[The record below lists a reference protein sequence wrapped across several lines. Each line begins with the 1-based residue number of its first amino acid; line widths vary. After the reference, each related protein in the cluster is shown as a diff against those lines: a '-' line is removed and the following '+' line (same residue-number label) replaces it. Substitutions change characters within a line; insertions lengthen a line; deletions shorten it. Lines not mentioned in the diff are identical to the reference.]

1 MKSLSSALQVN
12 PMSKKIK
19 ALFANYSIR
28 KYNFFLI
35 FCCVGAAILG
45 ILLIGSA
52 KSDLQSRQIQGL
64 IIGFFA
70 MVVLSL
76 VDYHFI
82 LRFYWLIYAAGIV
95 LLLSVRL
102 FGDSGGGAKRW
113 FEIGGLRFQ
122 PSELVKIL
130 LILFYAQF
138 IMKHRSAINSFR
150 MVIACMILIL
160 PPFYLIFDQPD
171 LSTSLMILAIFATI
185 MYIGGLSYKVILPVM
200 ILAVPALILFFNL
213 VTMEGQK
220 IINDFQQKR
229 ILAWLK
235 PDEYAS
241 TEAYQQ
247 LNSITAIGSGQL
259 NGKGLNNNVI
269 SSVKNGNF
277 ISEAQTDFIF
287 TIAGEELGFIGC
299 CAIII
304 LLFVIVLQCILI
316 AARADDTAG
325 MLIAG
330 GMAGLIGFQTFINI
344 GVTTMI
350 LPDTGLPLPFFSYG
364 LTSLVSIFIGIG
376 ICLNVGLQSHDL
388 FDSI

>member
-1 MKSLSSALQVN
+1 M
-12 PMSKKIK
+12 MRTI
-19 ALFANYSIR
+19 FENYNFR
-28 KYNFFLI
+28 KYNVFLI
-35 FCCVGAAILG
+35 LCCTGAAVLG

-52 KSDLQSRQIQGL
+52 KSDLQVRQIQGL
-64 IIGFFA
+64 VIGL
-70 MVVLSL
+70 VVMLAASL

-82 LRFYWLIYAAGIV
+82 LKFYWVIYAVSIA
-95 LLLSVRL
+95 LLLMVRL

-113 FEIGGLRFQ
+113 FEIGALRFQ

-138 IMKHRSAINSFR
+138 IMKHRAAINSLR
-150 MVIACMILIL
+150 MILACIVLIL

-171 LSTSLMILAIFATI
+171 LSTSIMILAIFGTV
-185 MYIGGLSYKVILPVM
+185 MFIGGLSYKVILPV
-200 ILAVPALILFFNL
+200 IALGVPAAILFFNL
-213 VTMEGQK
+213 VIKEGQT
-220 IINDFQQKR
+220 ILNDFQQKR

-235 PDEYAS
+235 PEEYAS

-259 NGKGLNNNVI
+259 HGKGLNNNVI

-316 AARADDTAG
+316 AARAKDEAG
-325 MLIAG
+325 RIIAG

-344 GVTTMI
+344 GVTTML

-376 ICLNVGLQSHDL
+376 VCLNVGLQSHDL
-388 FDSI
+388 FE

>member
-1 MKSLSSALQVN
+1 
-12 PMSKKIK
+12 
-19 ALFANYSIR
+19 
-28 KYNFFLI
+28 
-35 FCCVGAAILG
+35 
-45 ILLIGSA
+45 
-52 KSDLQSRQIQGL
+52 
-64 IIGFFA
+64 
-70 MVVLSL
+70 
-76 VDYHFI
+76 
-82 LRFYWLIYAAGIV
+82 
-95 LLLSVRL
+95 
-102 FGDSGGGAKRW
+102 
-113 FEIGGLRFQ
+113 
-122 PSELVKIL
+122 
-130 LILFYAQF
+130 
-138 IMKHRSAINSFR
+138 SAINSFR

-330 GMAGLIGFQTFINI
+330 GM
-344 GVTTMI
+344 
-350 LPDTGLPLPFFSYG
+350 
-364 LTSLVSIFIGIG
+364 
-376 ICLNVGLQSHDL
+376 
-388 FDSI
+388 

>member
-1 MKSLSSALQVN
+1 M
-12 PMSKKIK
+12 MRTI
-19 ALFANYSIR
+19 FENYNFR
-28 KYNFFLI
+28 KYNVFLI
-35 FCCVGAAILG
+35 LCCTGAAVLG

-52 KSDLQSRQIQGL
+52 KSDLQVRQIQGL
-64 IIGFFA
+64 VIGL
-70 MVVLSL
+70 VVMLAASL

-82 LRFYWLIYAAGIV
+82 LKFYWVIYAVSIA
-95 LLLSVRL
+95 LLLLVRL

-138 IMKHRSAINSFR
+138 IMKHRAAINSLR
-150 MVIACMILIL
+150 MILACIVLIL

-171 LSTSLMILAIFATI
+171 LSTSIMILAIFGTV
-185 MYIGGLSYKVILPVM
+185 MFIGGLSYKVILPV
-200 ILAVPALILFFNL
+200 IALGVPAAILFFNL
-213 VTMEGQK
+213 VIKEGQT
-220 IINDFQQKR
+220 ILNDFQQKR

-235 PDEYAS
+235 PEEYAS

-259 NGKGLNNNVI
+259 HGKGLNNNVI

-316 AARADDTAG
+316 AARAKDEAG
-325 MLIAG
+325 RIIAG

-344 GVTTMI
+344 GVTTML

-376 ICLNVGLQSHDL
+376 VCLNVGLQSHDL
-388 FDSI
+388 FE

>member
-1 MKSLSSALQVN
+1 MRT
-12 PMSKKIK
+12 I
-19 ALFANYSIR
+19 FENYNFR
-28 KYNFFLI
+28 KYNVFLI
-35 FCCVGAAILG
+35 LCCIGASVLG

-52 KSDLQSRQIQGL
+52 KSNLQVRQIQGL
-64 IIGFFA
+64 VIGL
-70 MVVLSL
+70 VVMTAASL

-82 LRFYWLIYAAGIV
+82 LKFYWVIYAASIV
-95 LLLSVRL
+95 LLLLVRL

-113 FEIGGLRFQ
+113 FELGGLRFQ

-138 IMKHRSAINSFR
+138 IMKHRASINSVR
-150 MVIACMILIL
+150 MILACVLLVI

-171 LSTSLMILAIFATI
+171 LSTSLMILAIFGTV
-185 MYIGGLSYKVILPVM
+185 MFIGGLSYKVILPV
-200 ILAVPALILFFNL
+200 IALGIPATILFFNL
-213 VTMEGQK
+213 VIKEGQT
-220 IINDFQQKR
+220 ILNEFQQKR

-259 NGKGLNNNVI
+259 HGKGLNNNVI

-304 LLFVIVLQCILI
+304 LLFVIVLQCIFI
-316 AARADDTAG
+316 AARAKDEAG
-325 MLIAG
+325 MIIAG

-344 GVTTMI
+344 GVTTML

-376 ICLNVGLQSHDL
+376 VCLNVGMQAHDL
-388 FDSI
+388 FD

>member
-1 MKSLSSALQVN
+1 MR
-12 PMSKKIK
+12 KIK
-19 ALFANYSIR
+19 ALFDNYNFR
-28 KYNFFLI
+28 KYNVFLI
-35 FCCVGAAILG
+35 LCCLGASILG

-64 IIGFFA
+64 IIGLVV
-70 MVVLSL
+70 MVVISL
-76 VDYHFI
+76 IDYHFI
-82 LRFYWLIYAAGIV
+82 LKFYWIIYIFSIALLI
-95 LLLSVRL
+95 LVRL

-113 FEIGGLRFQ
+113 FEIGSFRFQ

-138 IMKHRSAINSFR
+138 IMKHKAVINSIR
-150 MVIACMILIL
+150 MIIACFLLVIPL
-160 PPFYLIFDQPD
+160 FYLIFKQPD
-171 LSTSLMILAIFATI
+171 LSTSLMILAIFAVI
-185 MYIGGLSYKVILPVM
+185 MYIGGLSYKVILPV
-200 ILAVPALILFFNL
+200 IALAMPASIVFFNL
-213 VTMEGQK
+213 VTKEGQT

-304 LLFVIVLQCILI
+304 LIFIIILQCVLI
-316 AARADDTAG
+316 AARAEDTAG
-325 MLIAG
+325 MIIAG
-330 GMAGLIGFQTFINI
+330 GMAGLLGFQTFINI

-364 LTSLVSIFIGIG
+364 LTSLVSVFIGIG
-376 ICLNVGLQSHDL
+376 LCLNVGLQSHDL
-388 FDSI
+388 FE

>member
-1 MKSLSSALQVN
+1 MKDW
-12 PMSKKIK
+12 
-19 ALFANYSIR
+19 FANYQFK
-28 KYNFFLI
+28 KYNFFMVL
-35 FCCVGAAILG
+35 CCIAASVIG

-52 KSDLQSRQIQGL
+52 KEELQSRQIQGL
-64 IIGFFA
+64 IIGFCA
-70 MVVLSL
+70 MLIVSL

-82 LRFYWLIYAAGIV
+82 LRFYWIIYGTAIALLV
-95 LLLSVRL
+95 LVKY
-102 FGDSGGGAKRW
+102 FGDTGGGAARW
-113 FEIGGLRFQ
+113 FEIGGFRFQ
-122 PSELVKIL
+122 PSEIVKIL

-138 IMKHRSAINSFR
+138 IMKHRASVNTFR
-150 MVIACMILIL
+150 IILICVL
-160 PPFYLIFDQPD
+160 LVIPPFYLIFDQPD

-185 MYIGGLSYKVILPVM
+185 MFIGGLSYKVVLPV
-200 ILAVPALILFFNL
+200 IAVSIPLLVLFFNL
-213 VTMEGQK
+213 VTREGQT
-220 IINDFQQKR
+220 ILNDYQQKR
-229 ILAWLK
+229 ILAWIK

-247 LNSITAIGSGQL
+247 INSITAIGSGQL

-299 CAIII
+299 CGIII
-304 LLFVIVLQCILI
+304 LLFVIILQCFLI
-316 AARADDTAG
+316 AIRAKDTAG
-325 MLIAG
+325 MIIAG
-330 GMAGLIGFQTFINI
+330 GMAGLLGFQTFINI

-376 ICLNVGLQSHDL
+376 LVLNVGLQSNDYL
-388 FDSI
+388 Q

>member
-1 MKSLSSALQVN
+1 MREW
-12 PMSKKIK
+12 
-19 ALFANYSIR
+19 FDNYNIR
-28 KYNFFLI
+28 KYGFFLI
-35 FCCVGAAILG
+35 LCCTAASILG

-52 KSDLQSRQIQGL
+52 KEELQIRQIQGL
-64 IIGFFA
+64 VIGLVVMLIISFI
-70 MVVLSL
+70 
-76 VDYHFI
+76 DYHFY
-82 LRFYWLIYAAGIV
+82 LKFYWIIYLAAIAMLV
-95 LLLSVRL
+95 LVKL
-102 FGDSGGGAKRW
+102 FGDSGGGATRW
-113 FEIGGLRFQ
+113 FEIGSFRFQ
-122 PSELVKIL
+122 PSELVKIM

-138 IMKHRSAINSFR
+138 IMKHKSSLNTFR
-150 MVIACMILIL
+150 VIAACVLLIL
-160 PPFYLIFDQPD
+160 PPFYLIIDQPD
-171 LSTSLMILAIFATI
+171 LSTSIMILAIFATT
-185 MYIGGLSYKVILPVM
+185 MFVGGLTWKVILPVIAM
-200 ILAVPALILFFNL
+200 AVPAVIVFFNL
-213 VTMEGQK
+213 VTREGQTILK
-220 IINDFQQKR
+220 EFQQKR

-247 LNSITAIGSGQL
+247 INSITAIGSGQL

-287 TIAGEELGFIGC
+287 TIAGEELGFVGC
-299 CAIII
+299 CGIII

-316 AARADDTAG
+316 AARAKDTAG
-325 MLIAG
+325 TVIAG

-376 ICLNVGLQSHDL
+376 CALNVGMQANDFLP
-388 FDSI
+388 

>member
-1 MKSLSSALQVN
+1 MRTIKSL
-12 PMSKKIK
+12 
-19 ALFANYSIR
+19 FENYNFR
-28 KYNFFLI
+28 KYNVFLI
-35 FCCVGAAILG
+35 LCCIGASVLG

-64 IIGFFA
+64 IIGFIA
-70 MVVLSL
+70 MLVISL
-76 VDYHFI
+76 IDYHFI
-82 LRFYWLIYAAGIV
+82 LKFYWIIYIFSIALLI
-95 LLLSVRL
+95 LVRL

-113 FEIGGLRFQ
+113 FEIGSFRFQ

-138 IMKHRSAINSFR
+138 IMKHRAVINSIR
-150 MVIACMILIL
+150 MITACFLLVIPL
-160 PPFYLIFDQPD
+160 FYLIFKQPD
-171 LSTSLMILAIFATI
+171 LSTSLMILAIFAVI
-185 MYIGGLSYKVILPVM
+185 MYIGGLSYKVILPV
-200 ILAVPALILFFNL
+200 IALAVPASIVFFNL
-213 VTMEGQK
+213 VTREGQT

-304 LLFVIVLQCILI
+304 LIFIIVLQCVLI
-316 AARADDTAG
+316 AAKAEDTAG
-325 MLIAG
+325 MIIAG
-330 GMAGLIGFQTFINI
+330 GMAGLLGFQTFINI

-376 ICLNVGLQSHDL
+376 LCLNVGLQSRDL
-388 FDSI
+388 FE

>member
-1 MKSLSSALQVN
+1 M
-12 PMSKKIK
+12 MRTI
-19 ALFANYSIR
+19 FENYNFR
-28 KYNFFLI
+28 KYNVFLI
-35 FCCVGAAILG
+35 LCCTGAAVLG

-52 KSDLQSRQIQGL
+52 KSDLQVRQIQGL
-64 IIGFFA
+64 VIGL
-70 MVVLSL
+70 VVMLAASL

-82 LRFYWLIYAAGIV
+82 LKFYWVIYAVSIA
-95 LLLSVRL
+95 LLLLVRL

-113 FEIGGLRFQ
+113 FEIGALRFQ

-138 IMKHRSAINSFR
+138 IMKHRAAINSLR
-150 MVIACMILIL
+150 MILACIVLIL

-171 LSTSLMILAIFATI
+171 LSTSIMILAIFGTV
-185 MYIGGLSYKVILPVM
+185 MFIGGLSYKVILPV
-200 ILAVPALILFFNL
+200 IALGVPAAILFFNL
-213 VTMEGQK
+213 VIKEGQT
-220 IINDFQQKR
+220 ILNDFQQKR

-235 PDEYAS
+235 PEEYAS

-259 NGKGLNNNVI
+259 HGKGLNNNVI

-316 AARADDTAG
+316 AARAKDEAG
-325 MLIAG
+325 RIIAG

-344 GVTTMI
+344 GVTTML

-376 ICLNVGLQSHDL
+376 VCLNVGLQSHDL
-388 FDSI
+388 FE